1 MSMIDAL
8 QRALRVNMLAM
19 VSLLIALTSLS
30 YNTWRNESTEQN
42 RNQRTAGFAL
52 LQELAGLQLLSD
64 KITYGDQPSPGDRI
78 AGWTRVIF
86 IDDLASLTA
95 PAVQA
100 RAKDLR
106 AVWENEVGRLE
117 DSDEANQLVSRSI
130 EQLRQETMK
139 LLTQLR

>member
-1 MSMIDAL
+1 MIDAL

-30 YNTWRNESTEQN
+30 YNTWRNEATEQN

-64 KITYGDQPSPGDRI
+64 KITYGGQPSPGDRI

-117 DSDEANQLVSRSI
+117 DSDEANKLVSRSI
-130 EQLRQETMK
+130 EQLRLETMK